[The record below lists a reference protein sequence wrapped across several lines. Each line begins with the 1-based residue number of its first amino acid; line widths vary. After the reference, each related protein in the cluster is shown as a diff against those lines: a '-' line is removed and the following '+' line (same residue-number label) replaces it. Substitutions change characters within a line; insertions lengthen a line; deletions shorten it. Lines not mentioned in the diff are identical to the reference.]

1 MQVTKHL
8 ALTSPGSSKGSS
20 PTRGRDCG
28 TEAGEAE
35 TGVPPV
41 KCRRVI
47 VNRRRQ
53 LELVEEDLP
62 NPCPGEVR
70 LKMLAAG
77 VSYPDVMM
85 SQGIHPEARRP
96 PFTPG
101 WDVVGTVE
109 AIGEG
114 VEGVPPGATVAAMPI
129 VGGYAE
135 HLCLPAAEL
144 VRVPPGLDPAEA
156 VCLIL
161 NYVTAYQMLHR
172 SAQAKP
178 GETALVHGAAGG
190 VGTALLQL
198 ARLHGVETYGTAS
211 TGKLRTVEGLGGH
224 AIDYKHSDFLKA
236 IRKSPAG
243 GVDIVFDGI
252 GGWNLLRSW
261 RALTRG
267 GRLVAYGFS
276 SSFAGGKCD
285 LRRLLSSAAGCAA
298 AYALSQLSWRKRLSI
313 YSIQMLKRR
322 KPDWFRQDLATL
334 FDLLARGDL
343 KPVIDRRLPLEQA
356 ALAHELLGK
365 GDTVGK
371 VVLVGR

>member
-1 MQVTKHL
+1 MKY
-8 ALTSPGSSKGSS
+8 
-20 PTRGRDCG
+20 
-28 TEAGEAE
+28 
-35 TGVPPV
+35 
-41 KCRRVI
+41 RRII

-53 LELVEEDLP
+53 LELVEEDLA

-85 SQGIHPEARRP
+85 RQGIHPEARRP

-101 WDVVGTVE
+101 WDVVGTVDVL
-109 AIGEG
+109 GDG

-135 HLCLPAAEL
+135 YLCLPATEL

-156 VCLIL
+156 VCLLL

-172 SAQAKP
+172 SAQARP
-178 GETALVHGAAGG
+178 GESALIHSAAGG

-198 ARLHGVETYGTAS
+198 ARLHGIEAYGTAS
-211 TGKLRTVEGLGGH
+211 AGKLRTVESLGGH
-224 AIDYKHSDFLKA
+224 AIDYKHSDFLEQ
-236 IRKSPAG
+236 IRGSARG

-261 RALTRG
+261 RALTAG
-267 GRLVAYGFS
+267 GRLVAYGLLS
-276 SSFAGGKCD
+276 TFAGGKRD
-285 LRRLLSSAAGCAA
+285 LRRLLSSAAGWAA
-298 AYALSQLSWRKRLSI
+298 AYTLSLLSRRKRLFI

-322 KPDWFRQDLATL
+322 KPVWFRQDLTTL
-334 FDLLARGDL
+334 FDLLGRGDL
-343 KPVIDRRLPLEQA
+343 KPIIDRRLPLEQA
-356 ALAHELLGK
+356 TLAHELLSK
-365 GDTVGK
+365 GETVGK
-371 VVLVGR
+371 IVLVSR

>member
-1 MQVTKHL
+1 MKY
-8 ALTSPGSSKGSS
+8 
-20 PTRGRDCG
+20 
-28 TEAGEAE
+28 
-35 TGVPPV
+35 
-41 KCRRVI
+41 RRII

-62 NPCPGEVR
+62 NPRRGEVR

-85 SQGIHPEARRP
+85 CQGIHPEARRP

-101 WDVVGTVE
+101 WDVVGTVDVL
-109 AIGEG
+109 GEG
-114 VEGVPPGATVAAMPI
+114 VEAVPLGATVAAMPI

-135 HLCLPAAEL
+135 YLCLPATEL
-144 VRVPPGLDPAEA
+144 VRVPPELDPAEA

-178 GETALVHGAAGG
+178 GESALIHSAAGG

-198 ARLHGVETYGTAS
+198 ARLHGIQTYGTAS
-211 TGKLRTVEGLGGH
+211 TGKLRTIESLGGH
-224 AIDYKHSDFLKA
+224 AIDYKRSDFLER
-236 IRKSPAG
+236 IRNSPGG

-267 GRLVAYGFS
+267 GRLVAYGLL
-276 SSFAGGKCD
+276 SSFAGGKRD
-285 LRRLLSSAAGCAA
+285 LKRLLSSAAGWAA
-298 AYALSQLSWRKRLSI
+298 AYTLSLLTRRKRLLI

-322 KPDWFRQDLATL
+322 KPDWFRQDLTTL
-334 FDLLARGDL
+334 FDLLGRGAL
-343 KPVIDRRLPLEQA
+343 KPIIDRRISLEQA
-356 ALAHELLGK
+356 SLGHELLVK

-371 VVLVGR
+371 IVLVSR